1 MRKLTSLFVAAT
13 LAVGATGIAH
23 AAADHL
29 TPAPADQAKSSVQH
43 KMHNHKGHHHF
54 HHHGGM
60 WGMYKGLN
68 LTDAQ
73 KQQMRDILKES
84 HKGMKRPSLD
94 ERRAMHAIV
103 AADKFDQSKAEAQAT
118 KITANSKEHVVKML
132 ETQNKLY
139 NVLTA
144 EQKKQYNDKFE
155 QRLTKK
161 SHHHQG
167 KMLQKEAKTADKA
180 E

>member
-1 MRKLTSLFVAAT
+1 MRKLTSLFVAAS

-29 TPAPADQAKSSVQH
+29 TPAPADATQTTMQQKAH
-43 KMHNHKGHHHF
+43 HHKGHHHF
-54 HHHGGM
+54 HHHGM

-73 KQQMRDILKES
+73 KQQMRDIIKAS

-94 ERRAMHAIV
+94 ERRAMHDIV
-103 AADKFDQSKAEAQAT
+103 AADKFDSAKAKAQVE
-118 KITANSKEHVVKML
+118 KITANSKEHMLTML

-144 EQKKQYNDKFE
+144 DQKKQYNDNFE
-155 QRLTKK
+155 KRLTKK
-161 SHHHQG
+161 PHHQG
-167 KMLQKEAKTADKA
+167 KMLHKTTEAASKA